1 MPKSEHFYQ
10 TVVLGFPV
18 KPLYSRMMIKLKLNG
33 MFAVSPSRSVTA
45 LNKSQTDHVQS
56 RTYFVSS
63 ILKFMLQVIA
73 LKKSDRTC
81 QFSPI
86 QFEANALL

>member
-45 LNKSQTDHVQS
+45 LNKSQTDHVLS
-56 RTYFVSS
+56 RTYF
-63 ILKFMLQVIA
+63 ILSVLEVVA
-73 LKKSDRTC
+73 LEKCDRTC